1 MKSFTVFVVVAAV
14 ASMSVVHGEAKPQ
27 QQQQQIGGGLQQQQG
42 GGLQQQQ
49 GGLPVNPEY
58 SLRLSSCHLSCGGQ
72 SNYWDCMHRCLF

>member
-1 MKSFTVFVVVAAV
+1 MKSFTGLVVVAAV

-27 QQQQQIGGGLQQQQG
+27 QQQQQQQTG

-58 SLRLSSCHLSCGGQ
+58 NLRLSSCHLSCGGQ